1 MGLKRSGVVLCAM
14 VLILASGCGDDAAPT
29 EASVVETDS
38 EPAVVE
44 RSETTSSDASK
55 EAAEVPDNTSNAGDQ
70 FGSLGEAAN
79 FAEEVTGQPAPIP
92 HDLHL
97 KGDAKVYIG
106 PDGDVQLTVSD
117 GDQPI
122 VIRYGNAIGF
132 DGCELPPMKTIEVGK
147 EKGLLGA
154 YDVPGKK
161 YVYEAIWPAT
171 PEQPVGTLA
180 ISGLLSED
188 EILKRAEAIQK
199 VAKAK
204 VESAGSDAC

>member
-1 MGLKRSGVVLCAM
+1 MLCAVALM
-14 VLILASGCGDDAAPT
+14 LAPGCGDDAAPAGT
-29 EASVVETDS
+29 SAVQTDP
-38 EPAVVE
+38 EPIGVKRA
-44 RSETTSSDASK
+44 ETTPAGAGSEATK
-55 EAAEVPDNTSNAGDQ
+55 EATEVPDNTSEAGDQ
-70 FGSLGEAAN
+70 FGSLGEAAD

-92 HDLHL
+92 RDLHL
-97 KGDAKVYIG
+97 KGDVKVYIG

-161 YVYEAIWPAT
+161 YAYEAIWPAT
-171 PEQPVGTLA
+171 PERPVGTLA
-180 ISGLLSED
+180 ISGLLPED
-188 EILKRAEAIQK
+188 EILERAEAIQK
-199 VAKAK
+199 VAKA
-204 VESAGSDAC
+204 EGEGSGSDAC